1 MSEPTATLLGDVGE
15 EQTSVVGGC
24 GRGIV
29 GNCPETTMP
38 QSRSR
43 SRSRN
48 PSRSPD
54 RHYELP
60 KDVSPISESDYFLKS
75 AEFRVWLKDE
85 KGKVCI
91 IQP

>member
-1 MSEPTATLLGDVGE
+1 MPEPTATSLGDVGGRTDLG
-15 EQTSVVGGC
+15 QWSVAVL
-24 GRGIV
+24 V

-48 PSRSPD
+48 LSRSPD

-85 KGKVCI
+85 KGKVWI